1 MATRGGDDTL
11 KLWDIRKFKS
21 PVHVKSDLFSRF
33 DVTECCF
40 SPDDRM
46 VVTGTSMGKNEKAGR
61 LIFYNKDTF
70 EKVSMVEN
78 IYLVDKKS

>member
-1 MATRGGDDTL
+1 
-11 KLWDIRKFKS
+11 
-21 PVHVKSDLFSRF
+21 
-33 DVTECCF
+33 
-40 SPDDRM
+40 M

-78 IYLVDKKS
+78 MYLVDKKSWFAMVF